1 MKRLKFNILEISETR
16 WPEDH
21 GFWRDEFRI
30 INSSSAKG
38 QGAVAV
44 ILDQTMA
51 CTIDSICF
59 EGDRLMVVRL
69 KGKPVDV
76 VIVQVICQQQIIK
89 MRKWMQYMRE

>member
-21 GFWRDEFRI
+21 GFWSDEFRV
-30 INSSSAKG
+30 INSSSANG

-59 EGDRLMVVRL
+59 EGDRLMMVRL

-76 VIVQVICQQQIIK
+76 VINASVYDNNIL
-89 MRKWMQYMRE
+89 